1 MNSRFT
7 KGLIYGGL
15 IGAAIG
21 AYWMLRT
28 DGAAKLML
36 EKQGRRARQMARA
49 TNGYPAGWSLPCR
62 SRLAIRQRRC
72 QGRVVCLKE
81 LKTYYATIVKTAC
94 R

>member
-36 EKQGRRARQMARA
+36 EKQGRRARQMARRRTVTLRDGVRRA
-49 TNGYPAGWSLPCR
+49 GSAWQSGKGAVKAGWHALR
-62 SRLAIRQRRC
+62 S
-72 QGRVVCLKE
+72 
-81 LKTYYATIVKTAC
+81 
-94 R
+94 